1 MSLNY
6 PISRKLY
13 ETSGCGTVDVLVWL
27 GKLVQDLSKLS
38 VLMLKI
44 KRELKISNMSH
55 KLPVSMQQQ
64 ITSTVP
70 QVSFVGFFHL

>member
-13 ETSGCGTVDVLVWL
+13 ETSGCGTADVLVWL